1 MWKKYKSYFIEIIV
15 VVAIVAGVMVF
26 IKPVV
31 VNGISMEPN
40 LQDKNYILLSRQAY
54 RLGQPKHGQ
63 IVVFPV
69 ASGELY
75 IKRVIGVPGDTIT
88 IKDGKVYVNGKEEN
102 QSFTNDG
109 YTIGS
114 IDALRVPEGKIFV
127 MGDNRQNSE
136 DSRFDEVGMRN
147 IKDVTGVALIRLWP
161 LNEIGPLKQYR

>member
-1 MWKKYKSYFIEIIV
+1 MWKRYKSYFIEIII

-40 LQDKNYILLSRQAY
+40 LQNKNYILLSRQAY
-54 RLGQPKHGQ
+54 RLSQPKHGQ

-69 ASGELY
+69 DSGELY
-75 IKRVIGVPGDTIT
+75 IKRVIGIPGDRIT
-88 IKDGKVYVNGKEEN
+88 IKDGNVYINGKKEN
-102 QSFTNDG
+102 QSFTKDG

-136 DSRFDEVGMRN
+136 DSRFEEVGMRN